1 MVTVTKSGT
10 GTGTVTVTV
19 IVTVTTNFGVFRSK
33 RKRQLAGVDRCFNVN
48 TLQRTIVRILARVS
62 GGTTSALPFDVLLS
76 SRNLPLYFNVGKSS
90 GRSSSSFLFEF
101 LSESMMRY
109 YIANCGNSSRIDSST

>member
-1 MVTVTKSGT
+1 MVTVTESGT

-19 IVTVTTNFGVFRSK
+19 IVTVTSNFGVFRSK
-33 RKRQLAGVDRCFNVN
+33 RKRQLAGVDRCFSVN
-48 TLQRTIVRILARVS
+48 TLQRTIVRILAIVS

-90 GRSSSSFLFEF
+90 GRSSSFSFEF
-101 LSESMMRY
+101 LPESMMRY